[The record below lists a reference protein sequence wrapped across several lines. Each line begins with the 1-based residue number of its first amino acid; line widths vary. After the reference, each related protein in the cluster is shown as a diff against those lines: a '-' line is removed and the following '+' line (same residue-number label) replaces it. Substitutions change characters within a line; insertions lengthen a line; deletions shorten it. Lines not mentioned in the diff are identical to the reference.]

1 MKRCSL
7 SLFFLTLL
15 LTGQVVLAQV
25 PEVCADS
32 REFILLKD
40 KMQTATMS
48 GQWQLVETLGAQ
60 AIQLC
65 PSSSDGYHHLGL
77 SYLRRGKTFAA
88 VRHFRQALLRGDT
101 RNIHLRLAEAYFV
114 LNQHKFFAEEI
125 AAAKAVKPDDPEPYY
140 VAGRFLFQTKN
151 EFGGA
156 AEEFR
161 QALARDAKYFKA
173 RCYLGL
179 SLKNM
184 QHDGEAEQEL
194 LKAIETIDA
203 KKISF
208 YLPYQALASFYLE
221 RNRVAEALPLIR
233 RAVEMQSDVAANQ
246 FLLGKIAWMQKD
258 EGVAIQAL
266 RTALSLDEAFIEARY
281 LLAKIY
287 QIRGDRDA
295 ARQELKNFE
304 ASKEMYGKGRLQ

>member
-1 MKRCSL
+1 
-7 SLFFLTLL
+7 
-15 LTGQVVLAQV
+15 
-25 PEVCADS
+25 

-40 KMQTATMS
+40 KMRAATMT
-48 GQWQLVETLGAQ
+48 GQWQQLENLGTE
-60 AIQLC
+60 AIRLC
-65 PSSSDGYHHLGL
+65 PSSSDGYHGLGL
-77 SYLRRGKTFAA
+77 SYLRRGGTFAA

-101 RNIHLRLAEAYFV
+101 PNIHLRLAEAYFV

-125 AAAKAVKPDDPEPYY
+125 AAAKAVNPDDPEPYY
-140 VAGRFLFQTKN
+140 VAGRFLFQAKN
-151 EFGGA
+151 ELNSA

-161 QALARDAKYFKA
+161 QALARDPEHFKA

-184 QHDGEAEQEL
+184 QHDTEAEQQF
-194 LKAIETIDA
+194 LKAIQLIDA
-203 KKISF
+203 KRVSF

-221 RNRVAEALPLIR
+221 RNRVAEARPLIQ

-258 EGVAIQAL
+258 EEVAVRAL
-266 RTALSLDEAFIEARY
+266 RTAISLDEAFIEARY
-281 LLAKIY
+281 LLAKIH
-287 QIRGDRDA
+287 QTRGDRDA

-304 ASKEMYGKGRLQ
+304 VSKELYGKGRLQ